1 MKNLILILLLLFT
14 FNFADVFSQE
24 ENDSDELDSSINSS
38 IPELSDLHDVIHP
51 MWHDAYPNR
60 DFDKFRHLL
69 PLINTSAEKIY
80 KVQLPPLLSERKDD
94 WDNGVERF
102 RNSVIKY
109 NHAVEENDEDK
120 LLEAAD
126 ELHSNYETLVRI
138 VTPVT
143 TEIDDFHKMLFK
155 IYNRYLPNEDLDK
168 LNKAID
174 NLVPLAD
181 KLMNSPLPGWAS
193 DKKDDFIL
201 YADKLYLS
209 TLDLRSLKN
218 SNADIDE
225 IGKGIENVHA
235 NYKKLESLFE

>member
-1 MKNLILILLLLFT
+1 MKNLFLILLLLFT
-14 FNFADVFSQE
+14 FNFANIFSQE
-24 ENDSDELDSSINSS
+24 EDSSDELDSSINSS

-51 MWHDAYPNR
+51 MWHDAYPNK
-60 DFDKFRHLL
+60 DFNTFRHLL

-80 KVQLPPLLSERKDD
+80 KVHLPPLLSERKDD

-102 RNSVIKY
+102 HNSVIKY
-109 NHAVEENDEDK
+109 NHAIEENDEDK

-138 VTPVT
+138 VTPAT
-143 TEIDDFHKMLFK
+143 KEIDDFHKMFFK
-155 IYNRYLPNEDLDK
+155 IYNQYLPNEDSDR

-181 KLMNSPLPGWAS
+181 KLMNSPLPDWAS
-193 DKKDDFIL
+193 DKKDEFIL

-225 IGKGIENVHA
+225 IGKGLENVHA
-235 NYKKLESLFE
+235 IYKKLESLFE